1 MHAHPSHPLRRRL
14 VAIGILLVML
24 TLLAALLQRTAAA

>member
-1 MHAHPSHPLRRRL
+1 MPEHPFHPLRRRL
-14 VAIGILLVML
+14 IAIGILLVML